1 MGSLSL
7 FVCHFSIPFKT
18 FLKGKQ
24 SDVCVW
30 GGGGGMNVL
39 DIHFKTPDLP
49 AFIIAMTS
57 FINTVKKLNKT
68 E

>member
-1 MGSLSL
+1 MC
-7 FVCHFSIPFKT
+7 VC
-18 FLKGKQ
+18 
-24 SDVCVW
+24 
-30 GGGGGMNVL
+30 GGGGMNVL